1 MNSSS
6 KRFTSLL
13 ASWLLVLMAYAP
25 LANASDTPQSKQ
37 IITYT
42 CIDEILGTQQL
53 TCRYVDHVLQV
64 IRLKAKDIE
73 FAATKK
79 FYPGQL
85 VFLISSESFETAQQK
100 MNEASLQ
107 PAERVSLKNCDVVH
121 YLHESGV
128 GLIYVYL
135 NGASPEPI
143 CYSRALEIFLNSYF
157 DDGVKNTLMPG
168 ISAALEGL

>member
-1 MNSSS
+1 
-6 KRFTSLL
+6 
-13 ASWLLVLMAYAP
+13 MAA
-25 LANASDTPQSKQ
+25 ANEPTRQQ
-37 IITYT
+37 FIVTYT
-42 CIDEILGTQQL
+42 CIDEIPGTQQL
-53 TCRYVDHVLQV
+53 TCRYVDHVFQV

-73 FAATKK
+73 FAGTKK

-85 VFLISSESFETAQQK
+85 VFLISSETFETAQQR

-107 PAERVSLKNCDVVH
+107 AAERVSLKNCDVVH

-143 CYSRALEIFLNSYF
+143 CYSRALEIFLNSYS
-157 DDGVKNTLMPG
+157 DDGVKDTLMPG
-168 ISAALEGL
+168 ISEALEGL